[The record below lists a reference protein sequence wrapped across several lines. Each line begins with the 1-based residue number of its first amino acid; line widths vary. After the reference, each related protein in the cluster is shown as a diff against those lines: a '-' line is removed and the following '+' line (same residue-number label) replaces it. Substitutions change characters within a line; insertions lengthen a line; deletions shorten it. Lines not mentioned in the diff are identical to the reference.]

1 MQISDVRYKQQI
13 QHAFPYFYIF
23 ERPIIIRIKNHA
35 YHMGLLI
42 LALSGCIPELTKS
55 CVDMTN
61 SSSTY
66 LGIVG
71 GAAVGAVISWW
82 IYNRQMKTT
91 RSQDYLLQRIKKI
104 EENNSKIL
112 SHIEQFTNYHNTVL
126 EKIMHMNERILS
138 LQTKIESMTGK
149 KG

>member
-1 MQISDVRYKQQI
+1 MS
-13 QHAFPYFYIF
+13 
-23 ERPIIIRIKNHA
+23 
-35 YHMGLLI
+35 LLI
-42 LALSGCIPELTKS
+42 FALWGCIPELTKD

-71 GAAVGAVISWW
+71 GAAIGAVISWW
-82 IYNRQMKTT
+82 IYNRQMKIT
-91 RSQDYLLQRIKKI
+91 RTQDYLLRRIKKV
-104 EENNSKIL
+104 EEDNSKIL
-112 SHIEQFTNYHNTVL
+112 SHIEQFTRYHNTVL
-126 EKIMHMNERILS
+126 EKIIHINERILS

>member
-1 MQISDVRYKQQI
+1 
-13 QHAFPYFYIF
+13 
-23 ERPIIIRIKNHA
+23 
-35 YHMGLLI
+35 MGLLI
-42 LALSGCIPELTKS
+42 LALWGRIPELTRS

-71 GAAVGAVISWW
+71 GAAIGTAISWW

-91 RSQDYLLQRIKKI
+91 RAQDYLLQRIKKI
-104 EENNSKIL
+104 EENNGKIL
-112 SHIEQFTNYHNTVL
+112 SHIEQFTRYHNTVL
-126 EKIMHMNERILS
+126 EKIIHLDERILS
-138 LQTKIESMTGK
+138 LETKIESMTGK

>member
-1 MQISDVRYKQQI
+1 
-13 QHAFPYFYIF
+13 
-23 ERPIIIRIKNHA
+23 
-35 YHMGLLI
+35 MGLLI
-42 LALSGCIPELTKS
+42 LALWGCIPELTKS